1 MLLYG
6 PGFRNFRSVYLYLR
20 QDCGGGRGPD
30 DCQRVADHRSG
41 WSATWKANRFDP
53 ASDLMPISA
62 FFTHRMLCFQPW
74 DPAYRVF
81 LTDSSKDKDFVGE
94 IDRRLTP
101 DGVSLV
107 L

>member
-1 MLLYG
+1 
-6 PGFRNFRSVYLYLR
+6 
-20 QDCGGGRGPD
+20 
-30 DCQRVADHRSG
+30 
-41 WSATWKANRFDP
+41 
-53 ASDLMPISA
+53 MPISA